1 MRNKKSIV
9 IAVIVIVLLLA
20 GILILNFADF
30 SSEDGGTAVTSAPSY
45 TVFSSEVSDLK
56 SVEVRTA
63 DTSIK
68 AENINGEWTIG
79 GMDKSDVDP
88 SKVSALVGTAS
99 SITSNRRIEDN
110 VTDFAQYGLEN
121 PSISVIITGMDGS
134 VNTLCIGDKSP
145 TLGEYFIRLNND
157 TTVYTLYS
165 HKVDTLLNPLSYYS
179 DFNRF
184 NIDID
189 DINRIKIAKSDET
202 IELKIIDDIDENT
215 NNVWEMV
222 SPYQSGANDDY
233 IDDKIL
239 ALIGEITLTNPV
251 ETKDG
256 MFTES
261 SPVITLTVKPYD
273 NTTGKYGEE
282 YIEELTVGKS
292 DGEKTYVK
300 YKGKAFEVPTENV
313 SFTGEKSFDIVSK
326 LQALVDISEVK
337 SVTVEYNGKKHKI
350 DVSKNGSKYSFKL
363 DGKNTDSKTSQTIYQ
378 QIISLAA
385 DGVYNGE
392 PAGDTFLKISYE
404 DKADTVIEFKTIN
417 DLSCALVRDGK
428 TDFTIRKSKL
438 LEFIELFDTYV
449 NEAGGN

>member
-1 MRNKKSIV
+1 MKNKKGIV
-9 IAVIVIVLLLA
+9 IAAVVIALLLA
-20 GILILNFADF
+20 GILVLNFADF
-30 SSEDGGTAVTSAPSY
+30 SSENGGTAVTLAPSY
-45 TVFSSEVSDLK
+45 TVFSSEASDLK
-56 SVEVRTA
+56 FVEVRTA

-79 GMDKSDVDP
+79 GMDKSNVDP
-88 SKVSALVGTAS
+88 SKVSAFVGAVSSIAS
-99 SITSNRRIEDN
+99 SRKIEENAADL
-110 VTDFAQYGLEN
+110 AQYGLES
-121 PSISVIITGMDGS
+121 PSISVTITGIDD
-134 VNTLCIGDKSP
+134 NKDTLFIGDKSP

-165 HKVDTLLNPLSYYS
+165 HKVETLLQPLSYYS
-179 DFNRF
+179 NFNRF
-184 NIDID
+184 NINID
-189 DINRIKIAKSDET
+189 DISRIKIVKSNET

-239 ALIGEITLTNPV
+239 APIGEIALTNPV
-251 ETKDG
+251 EIKDG

-313 SFTGEKSFDIVSK
+313 SFASEKSFDIVSK

-337 SVTVEYNGKKHKI
+337 SVTLEYSGKKHKI
-350 DVSKNGSKYSFKL
+350 DVSKDGSKYSFKL

-392 PAGDTFLKISYE
+392 PTGETLLKISYE
-404 DKADTVIEFKTIN
+404 DKVDTVIEFKTIN

-428 TDFTIRKSKL
+428 TDFTIRKSKI
-438 LEFIELFDTYV
+438 LEFTELFDAYV
-449 NEAGGN
+449 NESGGN

>member
-1 MRNKKSIV
+1 MKNKKSIV
-9 IAVIVIVLLLA
+9 IAVVVIVLLLA
-20 GILILNFADF
+20 GILVLNFADF
-30 SSEDGGTAVTSAPSY
+30 SSENGGVTSTSEPSY
-45 TVFSSEVSDLK
+45 TAFSSEVSDLK
-56 SVEVRTA
+56 SVEVKTS

-68 AENINGEWTIG
+68 AENVNGEWTIG

-88 SKVSALVGTAS
+88 SKVSAFVSAVS
-99 SITSNRRIEDN
+99 SITSNRKIEEN

-121 PSISVIITGMDGS
+121 PSISVIITGINGS
-134 VNTLCIGDKSP
+134 VNTLYIGDKSP
-145 TLGEYFIRLNND
+145 TLGEYFIRLND
-157 TTVYTLYS
+157 DAAVYTLYS
-165 HKVDTLLNPLSYYS
+165 HKVDTLLQPLSYYS

-184 NIDID
+184 NINID
-189 DINRIKIAKSDET
+189 DINRIKIKKTDET
-202 IELKIIDDIDENT
+202 IELKIIDNVDKNT

-239 ALIGEITLTNPV
+239 APIGDITLTNPI
-251 ETKDG
+251 ETRDG

-300 YKGKAFEVPTENV
+300 YKGKMFAVSAENV
-313 SFTGEKSFDIVSK
+313 SFVGEKSFDIVSK
-326 LQALVDISEVK
+326 LQALVDISEVE
-337 SVTVEYNGKKHKI
+337 SVTLEYNGKKHKI
-350 DVSKNGSKYSFKL
+350 DVSKDGSKYSFKL
-363 DGKNTDSKTSQTIYQ
+363 DGKNADTKTSQTIYQ
-378 QIISLAA
+378 QIISLAV
-385 DGVYNGE
+385 DGVYAGE
-392 PAGDTFLKISYE
+392 PAGDTLLKISYG
-404 DKADTVIEFKTIN
+404 DKADTVIEFKSMDGLN
-417 DLSCALVRDGK
+417 CALVRNGK

-438 LEFIELFDTYV
+438 LEFMKLFDTYV